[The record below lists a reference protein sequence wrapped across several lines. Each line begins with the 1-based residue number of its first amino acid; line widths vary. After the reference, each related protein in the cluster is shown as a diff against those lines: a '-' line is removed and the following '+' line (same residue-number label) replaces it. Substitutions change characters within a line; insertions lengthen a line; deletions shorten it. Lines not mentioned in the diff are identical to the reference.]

1 MQQAHSQGQ
10 PRENRLQ
17 GSVELD
23 IGGEGWQNT
32 LWPLKEVEPGLSIY
46 RPMGRGF
53 RNKMLGISVIYCH
66 LTNHTKT
73 QWLLRMSVHD
83 SAH

>member
-23 IGGEGWQNT
+23 IGEGWQNT

-46 RPMGRGF
+46 RD
-53 RNKMLGISVIYCH
+53 
-66 LTNHTKT
+66 
-73 QWLLRMSVHD
+73 QWVGALEIKC
-83 SAH
+83 